1 MKYRSQELYH
11 EQTLDDTGVKIF
23 DISFRDPLSA
33 IDLKFQGVNGGT
45 YNQSNY
51 MHDVIT
57 KIELVDG
64 SDLICSVSLKQLQAL
79 QAYQTGKMPVSNFEE
94 KADKGGR
101 DNASML
107 FGRYLWDPEYWLDLS
122 KFSNPQLKI
131 TTDEDVIRAMGATGW
146 LSGSFKVS
154 VVAHIIEEGATAAKG
169 FIMNK
174 EVYNFTSVTSGDEHI
189 DLPRDYPYLGLMVM
203 STIRTCTDLYEMI
216 SQIKMSCDS
225 DKFIPLDRYVH
236 DLFHEQTEYNN
247 FYMDGVFYRKGEF
260 EPVIPI
266 AYNARFS
273 IFPASYDRTI
283 GMPYPW
289 SGLPKFRIGTANTG
303 NATTSEEE
311 LFFSVKGASPHKSVY
326 IPFGMLKDPET
337 YFPVADWNEI
347 KLILTQ
353 AAAGAVKVCLQ
364 QMRAY
369 K

>member
-33 IDLKFQGVNGGT
+33 IDLKFQGINGAT
-45 YNQSNY
+45 YNQSNL
-51 MHDVIT
+51 MNDVVT
-57 KIELVDG
+57 KVELVDG

-79 QAYQTGKMPVSNFEE
+79 QAYQTGKLPIINFEE
-94 KADKGGR
+94 QGGKTSR
-101 DNASML
+101 DNACML
-107 FGRYLWDPEYWLDLS
+107 FGRYLWDPEYWLDLA

-131 TTDEDVIRAMGATGW
+131 TTDEDVVRAMSATGF

-154 VVAHIIEEGATAAKG
+154 IVAHIIEEGAESAKG

-174 EVYNFTSVTSGDEHI
+174 EVYNFTSVTSGDEHV
-189 DLPRDYPYLGLMVM
+189 DLPRDYPFLGLMVM
-203 STIRTCTDLYEMI
+203 STIRTCTDLYELI
-216 SQIKMSCDS
+216 SQIKISCDS
-225 DKFIPLDRYVH
+225 DKFIPLDRYIH
-236 DLFHEQTEYNN
+236 DIHHEQNQFNN
-247 FYMDGVFYRKGEF
+247 FYMDGAWYRKGEF
-260 EPVIPI
+260 QPVIPI
-266 AYNARFS
+266 AYNARFTYG
-273 IFPASYDRTI
+273 PKTYDRTLA
-283 GMPYPW
+283 MVYPW
-289 SGLPKFRIGTANTG
+289 SGLPKFRSGVATTG
-303 NATTSEEE
+303 AATTSEEE
-311 LFFSVKGASPHKSVY
+311 LWFSVVGASPHKSVY